1 MLNRTGKIAS
11 AVLIVTL
18 GLSLT
23 GCGTRL
29 TKLTPDEEKSI
40 VAYSAAVV
48 SKYNKNQKKGYI
60 RYQLDD
66 SSKKDKSSDDSGST
80 DNKENNE
87 NPVNDNQDPSSA
99 SDAGGTDS
107 GENAN
112 NSSNGSSSDSIKELS
127 LNDAIGIPGVTFN
140 NPSTNISQ
148 DYKFGDYVSLTPKQG
163 CQYIVCTSHV
173 VNNSG
178 ADVNLDMR
186 SLGYTYYFT
195 INGTETAQN
204 ENTILLNDL
213 ATYQATLKAGEET
226 DLVLLFQFKQDVLSN
241 MQSQSFEMTKDGQ
254 TIKISL

>member
-1 MLNRTGKIAS
+1 MLNKTGIIS
-11 AVLIVTL
+11 AAFIVSAA
-18 GLSLT
+18 LSLT

-29 TKLTPDEEKSI
+29 TSLTSDEEKSI

-60 RYQLDD
+60 RYQVDD
-66 SSKKDKSSDDSGST
+66 SSKKSDSSNSSDSTSSQTDNGST
-80 DNKENNE
+80 GSESTA
-87 NPVNDNQDPSSA
+87 SS
-99 SDAGGTDS
+99 SGTDS
-107 GENAN
+107 GGTATEGPADA
-112 NSSNGSSSDSIKELS
+112 SSGSSTSVQELS
-127 LNDAIGIPGVTFN
+127 LNDALGILGVSFGT
-140 NPSTNISQ
+140 PSTSVSNA
-148 DYKFGDYVSLTPKQG
+148 YKFGDYVSLTPKQG
-163 CQYIVCTSHV
+163 YAYIVCTSHV

-195 INGTETAQN
+195 VNGTETAQN

-241 MQSQSFEMTKDGQ
+241 MQSQSFEMTRDGQ